1 LYFVEFLQFLIKL
14 SLLQITSYK
23 LGQTVKLFK
32 IGERMKTP
40 LDKVYRFIGYFLK
53 ELDLKVKV
61 PKLANYQCPDDES
74 EESVED
80 TDLLAVK

>member
-1 LYFVEFLQFLIKL
+1 MYFVEFLQFLIKL

-53 ELDLKVKV
+53 ELDLKIKV
-61 PKLANYQCPDDES
+61 PKLANYQYPDDES
-74 EESVED
+74 EGSVDEA
-80 TDLLAVK
+80 DLLVV